1 MHKSKL
7 RRITLAVCFALMP
20 VAAEAAGLGKL
31 TVISGLGEPLN
42 AEIELLST
50 TQEELSTLTA
60 AIAPEEAYA
69 VQGLE
74 RSALHTAIQVEVGQK
89 PDGAPILKLS
99 TRQPV
104 SDPFLDM
111 LIQVD
116 WATGRLLREY
126 TVLLDPP
133 GYANNTAP
141 GSAAVRAPTVQPSAP
156 VAATNNAAAGDTS
169 AAPSAGQSGAN
180 QSPASGNQATAAA
193 DEAGTSEYT
202 TAAGDTLSSIARR
215 LQVEDVSL
223 EQMLAGLYNANESA
237 FIGGNMN
244 RLRVGQI
251 IRVPSAD
258 ELQSVSRAEA
268 AQQIRVHSADWNAY
282 RNRLAGVVADADP
295 AAEDTDTQTSG
306 GKITTAAQDKAAP
319 PAAGPRDVVKL
330 SKSDASSGGDS
341 KAMQDRINA
350 LQEEVTAKEQAAQEA
365 NERTAMLEKQI
376 ADMQKLLAIKN
387 QSLAA
392 LQNNASGAAAEPAS
406 TPNNQNPP
414 AADAI
419 AAAAPENV
427 ATPDPAQ
434 AVAPETPAAEV
445 APPAAAPAEQ
455 AKPADKP
462 KKIIPPPPPPVEEPG
477 ILDGLTEDPML
488 LAAAGGGLVLLG
500 GGWLFLRNRRRRNL
514 DSFEQGILTAGGL
527 KANTVFG
534 NTAGGTVDTGDTSFL
549 TDFSQS
555 SGGMIDTH
563 DVDPI
568 AEAEVY
574 MAYGRDAQAEEILKD
589 AIAKEPQR
597 YELHLKLLEII
608 ANRKDTA
615 AFETIAG
622 ELYST
627 LGSND
632 PTWLKVAQMGQQL
645 EPGNPLYDT
654 KGAGNIAA
662 AAVVAGAAASAAT
675 DDKSRLD
682 ASDFDNVEEM
692 NESSLDFSL
701 GNEAATP
708 KAAEVNTAAAGGDL
722 DFDLGTPS
730 DNSLS
735 TMTTMSN
742 SIFGTTE
749 EPQAE
754 ISTSNELDFDLGK
767 PAESSAMQSAD
778 DFGSTVP
785 GIDMPDLDAAN
796 SVAEPAADT
805 GAVFATVAD
814 EAASN
819 DMGLSFELPELGIS
833 NSIPENASSPAEEL
847 PNLDESILM
856 QAPAAEA
863 EEEIRFEPV
872 ADNSLSFEVP
882 ELNVASSQEASSTD
896 SQGPDLDFNFET
908 VSGEDGLSNAAVST
922 TFDSLE
928 EEVPNPPEIDLSG
941 ITLDFGPTI
950 DNPDVGNENI
960 PSNGFSDIDA
970 GNESPEVE
978 TKLDLVTAYMEMG
991 DKEGARELL
1000 DEVMKEG
1007 GPQQKARAQEML
1019 GSIG

>member
-1 MHKSKL
+1 
-7 RRITLAVCFALMP
+7 
-20 VAAEAAGLGKL
+20 
-31 TVISGLGEPLN
+31 
-42 AEIELLST
+42 
-50 TQEELSTLTA
+50 
-60 AIAPEEAYA
+60 
-69 VQGLE
+69 
-74 RSALHTAIQVEVGQK
+74 
-89 PDGAPILKLS
+89 
-99 TRQPV
+99 
-104 SDPFLDM
+104 
-111 LIQVD
+111 
-116 WATGRLLREY
+116 
-126 TVLLDPP
+126 
-133 GYANNTAP
+133 
-141 GSAAVRAPTVQPSAP
+141 
-156 VAATNNAAAGDTS
+156 
-169 AAPSAGQSGAN
+169 
-180 QSPASGNQATAAA
+180 
-193 DEAGTSEYT
+193 
-202 TAAGDTLSSIARR
+202 
-215 LQVEDVSL
+215 
-223 EQMLAGLYNANESA
+223 
-237 FIGGNMN
+237 
-244 RLRVGQI
+244 
-251 IRVPSAD
+251 
-258 ELQSVSRAEA
+258 
-268 AQQIRVHSADWNAY
+268 
-282 RNRLAGVVADADP
+282 
-295 AAEDTDTQTSG
+295 
-306 GKITTAAQDKAAP
+306 
-319 PAAGPRDVVKL
+319 
-330 SKSDASSGGDS
+330 
-341 KAMQDRINA
+341 
-350 LQEEVTAKEQAAQEA
+350 
-365 NERTAMLEKQI
+365 
-376 ADMQKLLAIKN
+376 
-387 QSLAA
+387 
-392 LQNNASGAAAEPAS
+392 
-406 TPNNQNPP
+406 
-414 AADAI
+414 
-419 AAAAPENV
+419 
-427 ATPDPAQ
+427 
-434 AVAPETPAAEV
+434 
-445 APPAAAPAEQ
+445 
-455 AKPADKP
+455 
-462 KKIIPPPPPPVEEPG
+462 
-477 ILDGLTEDPML
+477 
-488 LAAAGGGLVLLG
+488 
-500 GGWLFLRNRRRRNL
+500 
-514 DSFEQGILTAGGL
+514 
-527 KANTVFG
+527 
-534 NTAGGTVDTGDTSFL
+534 
-549 TDFSQS
+549 
-555 SGGMIDTH
+555 
-563 DVDPI
+563 
-568 AEAEVY
+568 

-662 AAVVAGAAASAAT
+662 AAVVAEAAASAAT
-675 DDKSRLD
+675 DEKSRLD

-701 GNEAATP
+701 GNEEATP

-722 DFDLGTPS
+722 DFELGTPS